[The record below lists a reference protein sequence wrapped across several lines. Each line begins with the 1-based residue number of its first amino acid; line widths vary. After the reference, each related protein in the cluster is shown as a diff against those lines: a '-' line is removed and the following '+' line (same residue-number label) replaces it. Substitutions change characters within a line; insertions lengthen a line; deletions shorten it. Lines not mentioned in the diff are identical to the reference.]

1 MEYEKCFQ
9 PLQERGASRHI
20 ITCEDPNLL
29 LAVDRLVSTGVIV
42 GQGEM
47 MSEDIIY
54 YLNPERENVQ
64 IKPVQLNG
72 EPLYL
77 TPQERLQRPTHE
89 ELRLKRGGRVL

>member
-9 PLQERGASRHI
+9 VLPEKGASRHI
-20 ITCEDPNLL
+20 ITAEDPNLL
-29 LAVDRLVSTGVIV
+29 LAVDHLVENGVIV

-77 TPQERLQRPTHE
+77 TPQERLKRPTAE
-89 ELRLKRGGRVL
+89 ELRGRRIV